1 MGIAELCVKA
11 MIDEGISENDA
22 RGKIFLV
29 DSKGLIVKDRP
40 DGGISG
46 HKARFAKTCSPLK
59 ELIDVVKFV
68 KPSVLIGE

>member
-11 MIDEGISENDA
+11 MIAEGTSEADA

-46 HKARFAKTCSPLK
+46 HKVRFAKNMAPIRNLG
-59 ELIDVVKFV
+59 DVVKTV
-68 KPSVLIGE
+68 KPSVLIGK